1 MDNRRAGEESR
12 TIAEQTF
19 PQQVLVVDSNK
30 MSREKAAAV
39 IDALGFK
46 PMLASDSFEAHAL
59 VDGSAAVLAVHPTAQ
74 DLYPRLRAA
83 GIPLVASFATKQ
95 PRPSALAAH
104 IGADAFVL
112 RPYRRETMSLALY
125 AASGARLLRERA
137 VRAELAL
144 ADVSGVSRSADQ
156 SGLLHI
162 DLFKTLL
169 PLEIRRAR
177 RHGYPI
183 AICVISLDPLP
194 NENHVSPELIGA
206 CEPLLRASVRDV
218 DLAVRY
224 GEGRFLMFLP
234 HTDLPGAETVGRRV
248 VDTIRNFRFKAG
260 GVTLMVT
267 ASVGIAAPRAGR
279 APSFARLIRDAHAA
293 VKAAQ
298 LKGGDR
304 FVVR

>member
-1 MDNRRAGEESR
+1 MTQSPP
-12 TIAEQTF
+12 TF
-19 PQQVLVVDSNK
+19 PEVVLVIDPAK
-30 MSREKAAAV
+30 ASRDKAAQQLAA
-39 IDALGFK
+39 IGFTPRLAADA
-46 PMLASDSFEAHAL
+46 FEAHAL
-59 VDGSAAVLAVHPTAQ
+59 VDGSAAVVAVHPAAEEI
-74 DLYPRLRAA
+74 YPRLRAS
-83 GIPLVASFATKQ
+83 GIPLIASFAVRTA
-95 PRPSALAAH
+95 RPTVIADS
-104 IGADAFVL
+104 IGADAFVT
-112 RPYRRETMSLALY
+112 RPYKQDMLASALY

-144 ADVSGVSRSADQ
+144 ADVSGVPRDRER

-183 AICVISLDPLP
+183 AICVVSLDPLP
-194 NENHVSPELIGA
+194 NLRHISPELAHA
-206 CEPLLRASVRDV
+206 CEPLLRGAVRDV

-224 GEGRFLMFLP
+224 GEGRFLVFLP
-234 HTDLPGAETVGRRV
+234 HTDARGAESVGKRIV
-248 VDTIRNFRFKAG
+248 NEIRNCRFKAS

-267 ASVGIAAPRAGR
+267 ASVGIATPRPGHV
-279 APSFARLIRDAHAA
+279 PSFARLIRDAHAA

-304 FVVR
+304 AVVR

>member
-1 MDNRRAGEESR
+1 MEPGDGS
-12 TIAEQTF
+12 QTTSF
-19 PQQVLVVDSNK
+19 PLSVLVIDPS
-30 MSREKAAAV
+30 KAARDKASAV
-39 IDALGFK
+39 LDALRFV
-46 PMLASDSFEAHAL
+46 PRVASDVFEAHAL
-59 VDGSAAVLAVHPTAQ
+59 VDGAAAVIAAHPAAEGI
-74 DLYPRLRAA
+74 YPRLRAS
-83 GIPLVASFATKQ
+83 GIPLVVAFPAKQ
-95 PRPSALAAH
+95 TRPSSLAASL
-104 IGADAFVL
+104 GADAFVT
-112 RPYRRETMSLALY
+112 RPYRREMISMALY

-137 VRAELAL
+137 LRAELAL
-144 ADVSGVSRSADQ
+144 ADVSGVPRSADR

-183 AICVISLDPLP
+183 AICVVSLDPLP
-194 NENHVSPELIGA
+194 NAEQVSNELVTA
-206 CEPLLRASVRDV
+206 CEPLVKAAVRDV

-224 GEGRFLMFLP
+224 GDGRFLVFLP
-234 HTDLPGAETVGRRV
+234 HTDGRGAAAVGRRIV
-248 VDTIRNFRFKAG
+248 EQIRSCRFKSG

-267 ASVGIAAPRAGR
+267 ASVGIATPRPGK

-304 FVVR
+304 AIIR